1 MFVNTLNKGKV
12 WDIIDKGGAPI
23 MKILVLSNDLMER
36 TVIQQVL
43 QRNGHEL
50 MPAENS
56 DIAMQLLQEGDIRF
70 IIADRVSTD
79 IEEKQ
84 FIRRVRD
91 AKPPFY
97 IYILLITVKLQE
109 TDIASPHVGPDD
121 YLHKPVAP
129 VELKSRVH
137 IGERILNL
145 GDNLVQAK
153 GELEITMM
161 NDALTQVLNQ
171 KAFLGLS
178 AGEFER
184 ARRTQ
189 SPLSLIALDVDN
201 FKAINDKHGE
211 NIGDDVLKL
220 IAQGIREK
228 SRPYDGVGR
237 YEADT
242 FLLIL
247 PGVIG
252 QDAEKVADRIIKG
265 IKNTDISMMDGT
277 AISISVSAGIASSA
291 HITVATQVETLIQK
305 ANEAVLQAK
314 REGGNQVYTIYL

>member
-1 MFVNTLNKGKV
+1 
-12 WDIIDKGGAPI
+12 

-84 FIRRVRD
+84 FIKRVRD
-91 AKPPFY
+91 AKPPYY
-97 IYILLITVKLQE
+97 IYILLITEKVQE
-109 TDIASPHVGPDD
+109 TDIASPRVGPDD

-145 GDNLVQAK
+145 GDSLVQAK
-153 GELEITMM
+153 GNLENTAMT
-161 NDALTQVLNQ
+161 DPLTQVLNQ

-178 AGEFER
+178 VGELER
-184 ARRTQ
+184 ARRAQ

-201 FKAINDKHGE
+201 FKAINDQYGKST
-211 NIGDDVLKL
+211 GDDVLRL
-220 IAQGIREK
+220 IAQGIHEK

-242 FLLIL
+242 FVLIL

-252 QDAEKVADRIIKG
+252 QDAEKIAERIIKS
-265 IKNTDISMMDGT
+265 IRNTDISLMNGT
-277 AISISVSAGIASSA
+277 ALNISISAGIASST
-291 HITVATQVETLIQK
+291 HVTVATQVETLIQK
-305 ANEAVLQAK
+305 ATEAVLQAK
-314 REGGNQVYTIYL
+314 REGGNQTYTIYL

>member
-1 MFVNTLNKGKV
+1 
-12 WDIIDKGGAPI
+12 
-23 MKILVLSNDLMER
+23 MKILVLSNDLMDR

-56 DIAMQLLQEGDIRF
+56 DIAMRLLQEGDIRF
-70 IIADRVSTD
+70 IIADRLLTD
-79 IEEKQ
+79 IDEKQ
-84 FIRRVRD
+84 FIKRVRD
-91 AKPPFY
+91 AKPPYY
-97 IYILLITVKLQE
+97 IYILLITEKLQE
-109 TDIASPHVGPDD
+109 SDIASPRLGPDD
-121 YLHKPVAP
+121 YLHKPISP

-137 IGERILNL
+137 IGERILTL
-145 GDNLVQAK
+145 GDSLVQAK
-153 GELEITMM
+153 GNLETTAI
-161 NDALTQVLNQ
+161 NDTLTQVLNQ

-178 AGEFER
+178 VGELER
-184 ARRTQ
+184 ARRAQ

-201 FKAINDKHGE
+201 FKSINEQYGE
-211 NIGDDVLKL
+211 DIGNDVLRL
-220 IAQGIREK
+220 IAQGIHEK

-252 QDAEKVADRIIKG
+252 QDAEKIADRIIKG
-265 IKNTDISMMDGT
+265 IRNTDISLQDGT
-277 AISISVSAGIASSA
+277 ALHISISAGIASSTHVTA
-291 HITVATQVETLIQK
+291 STEIEMLIEK

-314 REGGNQVYTIYL
+314 REGGDQVYTVFL